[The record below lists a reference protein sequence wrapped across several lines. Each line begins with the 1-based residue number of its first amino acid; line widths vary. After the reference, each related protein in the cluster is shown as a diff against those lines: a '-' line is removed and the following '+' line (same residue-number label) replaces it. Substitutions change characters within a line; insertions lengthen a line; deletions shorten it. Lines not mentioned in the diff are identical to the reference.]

1 MTLEEYDAKVG
12 EMGEKLRANWDE
24 DLYDKLNDFQWE
36 HMQEF
41 LDEYQKSR
49 EYSPARQVC
58 YELLYYAVYKSESGN
73 SIQNVNSKEFADE
86 VKETILDEMGHFL
99 LDPPEIY
106 KDGDQWSIDCMFG
119 GSYIPNWDG
128 WRD

>member
-12 EMGEKLRANWDE
+12 EMGEALRANWDE

-41 LDEYQKSR
+41 LDEYIKSR

-58 YELLYYAVYKSESGN
+58 YELLYYAVYKSETGN
-73 SIQNVNSKEFADE
+73 SIQHVNSKEMADK
-86 VKETILDEMGHFL
+86 VKDIIHDEIGHFL

-106 KDGDQWSIDCMFG
+106 KEGDQWAIDCMFG
-119 GSYIPNWDG
+119 GSYVPCWDG
-128 WRD
+128 WRE